1 MLGLI
6 VTYSIV
12 YGQMS
17 IELNPVHGQ
26 CFSISKTATA
36 MANTLVDN
44 VQANMLQAW
53 CIALVFLLVRLG
65 KELFTAW
72 TYGVWYVFFV
82 AKDKGLEKRTVCA
95 SRGEATALISD

>member
-1 MLGLI
+1 MI
-6 VTYSIV
+6 VTYSVV
-12 YGQMS
+12 YRQMS

-53 CIALVFLLVRLG
+53 YFYWSDWVRNYSQL
-65 KELFTAW
+65 
-72 TYGVWYVFFV
+72 GVWYIFFV
-82 AKDKGLEKRTVCA
+82 AKDKGLEKRTVPVKLELLVTKCNQV
-95 SRGEATALISD
+95 